1 MRVLKSPMHHR
12 YVLTFYA
19 TQYAIL
25 CLFYKTV
32 LWSYQVISYVR
43 IDLAGKAGSFENIK
57 EMQMMRSLVDVRI
70 LQREYLLAITR
81 ALTAELDLHDVLRI
95 ILQSAVELVSGQAGM
110 IALADP
116 DTEKLRVVA
125 VYGIPSH
132 LVDHFAPLVR
142 DLPQKGEQTAVP
154 EMMRRLQQVAQK
166 AGLGLKQM
174 IRLPMTSGDDVIG
187 LIYVFLS
194 GNYYFVDDAAAL
206 LRSFAEQAAIAVKNA
221 RLYEQVNKEKQR
233 LNAIIEQSADGVMI
247 LDPSLRITV
256 FNKALSRMT
265 GWPASEAIGRYH
277 HEIFRWDKVKT
288 EMDLHD
294 ALANGW
300 PLPGAAHLY
309 VEGDLLR
316 RDPDR
321 HQGVNGRRIN
331 LGITYAPLM
340 ESDGRMTDIIANVRD
355 LTRYRE
361 EEALQKTFISVISHE
376 LKTPVSIIKGYAGT
390 LRRQDA
396 NWSPE
401 VIDESLN
408 VIEEEAD
415 QLTDLIDIL
424 LEVSRLQAGTFNLE
438 LSDGVMLPKL
448 AADTARKF
456 SSQTG
461 KHDFIIDFPPDFPP
475 ICGDERRLIQVFNNL
490 ASNAIKYAPEGGD
503 IVISGEVHPEH
514 VTVSVSDQG
523 IGIPAHERHRIFQK
537 FSRLD
542 NALSRKTEGTGLGLF
557 LTKAIVEAHGGRIWF
572 SSNEDDPGTT
582 FTFSLPRD

>member
-1 MRVLKSPMHHR
+1 M
-12 YVLTFYA
+12 T
-19 TQYAIL
+19 
-25 CLFYKTV
+25 
-32 LWSYQVISYVR
+32 
-43 IDLAGKAGSFENIK
+43 
-57 EMQMMRSLVDVRI
+57 RSLVDVRI

-81 ALTAELDLHDVLRI
+81 ALTAELDLPDVLRI
-95 ILQSAVELVSGQAGM
+95 ILQSAVELVSGQAGI

-116 DTEKLRVVA
+116 DTERLRVA
-125 VYGIPSH
+125 AAYGIPAH
-132 LVDHFAPLVR
+132 LLDHFAPLVR
-142 DLPQKGEQTAVP
+142 DLPQKGEQTVVP
-154 EMMRRLQQVAQK
+154 EMMRRLQQIAQK
-166 AGLGLKQM
+166 ADLGLKQM
-174 IRLPMTSGDDVIG
+174 IRLPMTSGDDVVG

-221 RLYEQVNKEKQR
+221 RLYQQVNKEKQR
-233 LNAIIEQSADGVMI
+233 LDAIIEQSADGVMI
-247 LDPSLRITV
+247 LDPALRITV

-265 GWPASEAIGRYH
+265 GWPASDAIGRYH
-277 HEIFRWDKVKT
+277 HEIFRWERLKT
-288 EMDLHD
+288 DMDLHD

-316 RDPDR
+316 RNHER
-321 HQGVNGRRIN
+321 HQGANHRRIS

-340 ESDGRMTDIIANVRD
+340 EPDGRMTDIIANVRD

-396 NWSPE
+396 NWSPD
-401 VIDESLN
+401 VVDESLS

-415 QLTDLIDIL
+415 QLTDLIDSL

-438 LSDGVMLPKL
+438 LSEGVALPKL

-456 SSQTG
+456 SSQTD
-461 KHDFIIDFPPDFPP
+461 KHKFIIDFPPDFPP
-475 ICGDERRLIQVFNNL
+475 IRGDERRLIHVFNNL
-490 ASNAIKYAPEGGD
+490 ASNAIKYAPDGGD

-514 VTVSVSDQG
+514 VTVSISDQG

-542 NALSRKTEGTGLGLF
+542 NALSRKTDGTGLGLF
-557 LTKAIVEAHGGRIWF
+557 LTKAIIEAHDGRIWF
-572 SSNEDDPGTT
+572 TSNEDGPGTT